1 MKVKR
6 HGLHAYSNLG
16 CRCDECRTAWR
27 NWCRDARQRRFEAIT
42 ADDPRHGKSWFYTNH
57 GCRCEPCREA
67 SRANRAARA
76 AVKREIDRSAIGS
89 EVVASPPRVA
99 ASDRVAEPRAK
110 SAIEQDAPP
119 P

>member
-1 MKVKR
+1 MRRCACGFDPFSVDPPFGPGWHTAHR
-6 HGLHAYSNLG
+6 DHHLTTFPFVDQVTRDNL
-16 CRCDECRTAWR
+16 
-27 NWCRDARQRRFEAIT
+27 
-42 ADDPRHGKSWFYTNH
+42 
-57 GCRCEPCREA
+57 A
-67 SRANRAARA
+67 SFI
-76 AVKREIDRSAIGS
+76 ERSAIGS